1 MLWNISIKWNK
12 RWWENDKIWEKI
24 PDIQDIYL
32 MVHQLVETC
41 EHNMRS
47 SSTWTITDDVL
58 HKAESHKPP
67 LPTHSSP
74 WPWMQTLHTVCVC
87 VCDFPLTMSPGQWPP
102 TNVNHGS
109 NDAGRV
115 HEEVVSPVLPVL
127 VNLTGPGTSVIPPW
141 GGKNTAGLGTQCVCD
156 HRRTSNRHFMHVHG
170 CRRTEEPCSCKSSRF
185 QGLFFLSFLI
195 DHEHYDAAVYPYPG
209 GYVKL

>member
-1 MLWNISIKWNK
+1 MRKW
-12 RWWENDKIWEKI
+12 
-24 PDIQDIYL
+24 Q
-32 MVHQLVETC
+32 
-41 EHNMRS
+41 NMREDPRHS
-47 SSTWTITDDVL
+47 RYLLKFTNWLRPVSTTCVL
-58 HKAESHKPP
+58 PP
-67 LPTHSSP
+67 LERLQMTCSTKQNHINPLSPPTPPPDHECRHYI
-74 WPWMQTLHTVCVC
+74 LCVC

-170 CRRTEEPCSCKSSRF
+170 CRRTEELCSCKSSRF
-185 QGLFFLSFLI
+185 QGLFFLSFLLI
-195 DHEHYDAAVYPYPG
+195 NEHYDAAVYPYPG
-209 GYVKL
+209 GYVKH